1 MKTIEQI
8 YQPYNFSAT
17 QCYVIMLEISQG
29 NYMKVEHKLPRHIRN
44 LKGIYVSTSR
54 TTITSEQVA
63 FISLNFNGQSL
74 KCFHSPLSRTIDL
87 DDCSSP
93 FPMDEIIKENSF
105 IQGFYTAL
113 DFDVKESAY
122 TVTIYLHY
130 LP

>member
-8 YQPYNFSAT
+8 YQPFDFSAT
-17 QCYVIMLEISQG
+17 QCYVIMLEVAQG
-29 NYMKVEHKLPRHIRN
+29 NYMKVEHKLPQHIRN

-54 TTITSEQVA
+54 TVINSEQVA

-74 KCFHSPLSRTIDL
+74 KCFHSPLNRTIAF

-113 DFDVKESAY
+113 DFSGEEQPY